1 MLTFTFTFTHTH
13 SHHGGTALS
22 AEPAKVMAQPCF
34 QLPQLPLGAAPT
46 SCTATTFACSHCQ
59 RTCGFC
65 VAVNGSS
72 CEDRLPATECERVLT
87 NHPAN
92 RVVRRVNSS
101 VAHGYC
107 NAVIAPSSPLH
118 WSLSDGRLTFSE
130 ENLAHEEL
138 GRHVPGWPPRSL
150 AGRTTYFMGDSNTRY
165 QYLSLAMMLSSGS
178 YPRSPRDAAFS
189 ICSES
194 STNVS
199 VPLSKTTVPWRSN
212 DLNASH
218 AKWLARRGVHSTWL
232 ALKWAAFHNQSTT
245 LLEGHEVCECN
256 QERGM
261 ENRWFELGSARLAF
275 LKLSGPSLLSLVRE
289 EDTTWSRGFSAVRRA
304 AGDACAKSLLSP
316 QCKATPQGFNG
327 WTNVTGRMRHL
338 LREGDALVLGMGPW
352 YTPADKDLDELR
364 RFMHAVKQLVGAS
377 GHAIF
382 KSCPRGAVSAC

>member
-1 MLTFTFTFTHTH
+1 M
-13 SHHGGTALS
+13 
-22 AEPAKVMAQPCF
+22 
-34 QLPQLPLGAAPT
+34 
-46 SCTATTFACSHCQ
+46 
-59 RTCGFC
+59 
-65 VAVNGSS
+65 
-72 CEDRLPATECERVLT
+72 T

-92 RVVRRVNSS
+92 RAGRRVNSS

-138 GRHVPGWPPRSL
+138 GRHVPGWPPRRL

-178 YPRSPRDAAFS
+178 YPKSPRDTAFS
-189 ICSES
+189 ICSEA

-199 VPLSKTTVPWRSN
+199 VSLSTLSTTTASRSPWRSD
-212 DLNASH
+212 DLSASD
-218 AKWLARRGVHSTWL
+218 AKRLALRGVHPTWL
-232 ALKWAAFHNQSTT
+232 ALKWAAFFNQSTT

-256 QERGM
+256 RERGL
-261 ENRWFELGSARLAF
+261 ENRWFEQGGARLAY
-275 LKLSGPSLLSLVRE
+275 LKVSSPSLLSLVRQ
-289 EDTTWSRGFSAVRRA
+289 DKTWSRGFSAVRRA

-316 QCKATPQGFNG
+316 QCKATPQVFNG
-327 WTNVTGRMRHL
+327 WTNVTGQLRHL

-352 YTPADKDLDELR
+352 YTPADEDLDELR

-382 KSCPRGAVSAC
+382 KSCPRGAVSARAVPGLA

>member
-1 MLTFTFTFTHTH
+1 M
-13 SHHGGTALS
+13 
-22 AEPAKVMAQPCF
+22 
-34 QLPQLPLGAAPT
+34 
-46 SCTATTFACSHCQ
+46 
-59 RTCGFC
+59 
-65 VAVNGSS
+65 
-72 CEDRLPATECERVLT
+72 T

-92 RVVRRVNSS
+92 RAGRRVNSS

-118 WSLSDGRLTFSE
+118 WSLSDGRLTFSA

-138 GRHVPGWPPRSL
+138 GRKVPVWPPRSL

-178 YPRSPRDAAFS
+178 YPRSPRDKAFS
-189 ICSES
+189 ICSEA
-194 STNVS
+194 STNV
-199 VPLSKTTVPWRSN
+199 
-212 DLNASH
+212 AQ
-218 AKWLARRGVHSTWL
+218 RGVYPTWL
-232 ALKWAAFHNQSTT
+232 ALKWAAFHNQSTS

-256 QERGM
+256 QERGL
-261 ENRWFELGSARLAF
+261 ENRWFAQGSAQLAY
-275 LKLSGPSLLSLVRE
+275 LKFSSPSLLSLVRQ
-289 EDTTWSRGFSAVRRA
+289 DKTWSRGFSAVRRA

-316 QCKATPQGFNG
+316 QCKATPHVFNG
-327 WTNVTGRMRHL
+327 WTNVTGQLRHL

-352 YTPADKDLDELR
+352 YTPAEKDLDELR